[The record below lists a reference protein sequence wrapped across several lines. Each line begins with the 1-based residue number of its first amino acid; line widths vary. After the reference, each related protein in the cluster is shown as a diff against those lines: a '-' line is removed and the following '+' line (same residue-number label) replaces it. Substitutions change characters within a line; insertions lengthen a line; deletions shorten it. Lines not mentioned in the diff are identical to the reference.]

1 MFCTKCGAKNND
13 SSNFCIKCG
22 NPLQQ
27 AGTQERKLLFIPK
40 ASVGKFVGTGVYR
53 QFYNLLITDR
63 RIIAGRTGMELIR
76 SVSRALQDGKK
87 YSDLDP
93 EQMLQADKR
102 NFAFY
107 FSDLKNL
114 ELKKMLIGG
123 SGRITLRSSSG
134 DTKRIFFDKKYYGEV
149 EKVLRQVASSILR

>member
-1 MFCTKCGAKNND
+1 MFCSKCGTKNDD
-13 SSNFCIKCG
+13 SSNFCVKCG
-22 NPLQQ
+22 NPLRQVSIK
-27 AGTQERKLLFIPK
+27 EKNLLFIPK
-40 ASVGKFVGTGVYR
+40 ASIGKFVGTGVYR

-87 YSDLDP
+87 YSDLEP
-93 EQMLQADKR
+93 EQILQVDKR

-123 SGRITLRSSSG
+123 SGRITLSSRSG
-134 DTKRIFFDKKYYGEV
+134 DTKRIFFDKKYYREV
-149 EKVLRQVASSILR
+149 ERVLKQVAGNVLI